1 MQSRVKSIGPRFLN
15 SQLSTYSLRSLH
27 DIGLEA
33 RGDRQQIVFFPLGDL
48 QLVQAADQ
56 GLDDEIPI
64 ASRYPE
70 ALDKV
75 SRLCSPMPRCHT
87 EFQPGY
93 LFAALYSAGLL
104 SVLVVPAF
112 LCLEIVFFLL
122 ASHRHQKEA
131 AKWYLSGAAVALLA
145 ETTFLIARTL

>member
-1 MQSRVKSIGPRFLN
+1 MAGDSAKVNRVGFARAIAVVTWLFSVPLFL
-15 SQLSTYSLRSLH
+15 TY
-27 DIGLEA
+27 
-33 RGDRQQIVFFPLGDL
+33 QI
-48 QLVQAADQ
+48 
-56 GLDDEIPI
+56 
-64 ASRYPE
+64 
-70 ALDKV
+70 K
-75 SRLCSPMPRCHT
+75 HT